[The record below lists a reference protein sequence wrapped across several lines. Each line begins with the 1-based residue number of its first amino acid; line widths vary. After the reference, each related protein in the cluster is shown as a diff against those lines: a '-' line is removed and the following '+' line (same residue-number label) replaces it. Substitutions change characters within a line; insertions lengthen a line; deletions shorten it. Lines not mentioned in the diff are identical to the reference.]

1 MRKPLINDFKYIE
14 ISYGIGFHLF
24 WYYRGLNRTNFF
36 LDKIK
41 IMKIYFFLILIE
53 VIVLAFEI
61 LSEET
66 PYSSI
71 N

>member
-1 MRKPLINDFKYIE
+1 MEE
-14 ISYGIGFHLF
+14 I
-24 WYYRGLNRTNFF
+24 F